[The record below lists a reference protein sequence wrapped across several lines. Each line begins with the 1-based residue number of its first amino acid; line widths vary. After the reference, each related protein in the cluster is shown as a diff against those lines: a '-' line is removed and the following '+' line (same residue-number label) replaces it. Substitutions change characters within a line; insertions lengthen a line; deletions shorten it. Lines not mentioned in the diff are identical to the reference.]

1 VAVLYLNINLFKR
14 WYGIRLAATRKEL
27 NSSISPVK
35 TNSFCQ
41 ASIEECKR
49 SLFQRLIKMAWIN
62 FKNHTL
68 KKEKKRKSKPV
79 YKIQRHINIH
89 VIYKNT
95 LSRLFTKT
103 HIALV
108 LQHTCAYQDHK

>member
-68 KKEKKRKSKPV
+68 KKEKKKEKANQYTK
-79 YKIQRHINIH
+79 YKDIS
-89 VIYKNT
+89 IYM
-95 LSRLFTKT
+95 
-103 HIALV
+103 
-108 LQHTCAYQDHK
+108 